1 MALTIV
7 YKSVFPHTDKNGTKR
22 DRFVFEVSGSE
33 KDIAEYK
40 KAQGDFY
47 SEDKKSGKPLF
58 YSFNCAVDGSK
69 LVITE
74 KGKIFVDDSEMRKAK
89 SIVAQFGGDLG
100 AEYARA
106 MANKLAGN
114 KPSAEEPTAE

>member
-1 MALTIV
+1 MALSIV
-7 YKSVFPHTDKNGTKR
+7 YKSVFPHTDKNGIVR
-22 DRFVFEVSGSE
+22 DRFVFEVEGSE
-33 KDIAEYK
+33 KDLAQYK
-40 KAQGDFY
+40 TAQGDFY

-74 KGKIFVDDSEMRKAK
+74 KGKVFVDDSEMRKAK
-89 SIVAQFGGDLG
+89 SIVSQFGGNLG

-114 KPSAEEPTAE
+114 KPSASEEPAE